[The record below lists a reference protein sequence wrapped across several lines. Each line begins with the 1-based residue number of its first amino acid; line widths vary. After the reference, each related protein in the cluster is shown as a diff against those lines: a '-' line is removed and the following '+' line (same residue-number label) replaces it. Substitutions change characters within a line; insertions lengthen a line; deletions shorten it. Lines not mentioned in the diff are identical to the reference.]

1 MGTNNKK
8 SQHAFSPRSCRR
20 RHGHHRHPGGDAIH
34 RRLLGH
40 RAPRLG
46 LLSRHCYGVDNPL
59 GDTTQ
64 WRMFSSNATDVFMIS
79 YYTDNACETADDT
92 MGPMTYDSE
101 VCVAGG
107 FGGSKW
113 TVVDARESTS
123 VSIRVYTAAGC
134 TGSNESRSASGGLK
148 CLNEDGASFQFGSEG
163 DGLVLFAI
171 YESTGCDD
179 ADLFSEVTVPCD
191 YCQSLGDEG
200 SLEYACSSA
209 GSLVSSLVLV
219 LGMLVLLF

>member
-1 MGTNNKK
+1 MLSLLALAAGATAITVI
-8 SQHAFSPRSCRR
+8 QEEVHFSTDCSDTALLAQGYSLDTCYVY
-20 RHGHHRHPGGDAIH
+20 GIENGGD
-34 RRLLGH
+34 
-40 RAPRLG
+40 P
-46 LLSRHCYGVDNPL
+46 
-59 GDTTQ
+59 TQ
-64 WRMFSSNATDVFMIS
+64 WRMFSSSATDAFTIS

-92 MGPMTYDSE
+92 MGPTSYDSE
-101 VCVAGG
+101 ECVPTGIL
-107 FGGSKW
+107 GGSKW

-123 VSIRVYTAAGC
+123 ASIRGYEARGC
-134 TGSNESRSASGGLK
+134 TGSNESRSALGGLK

-163 DGLVLFAI
+163 DGLFYFAV
-171 YESTGCDD
+171 YESTGCDE